1 MNRKIILQQDEVI
14 LSALTGLFE
23 IFDGVQSV
31 YFGDLFLTSK
41 RLYVVS
47 NKLINVEESLWF
59 AGEIRDIGHSALIV
73 GEHRITVRWTY
84 IGNLFNFMKTFQQLN
99 A

>member
-31 YFGDLFLTSK
+31 YFGDLFLTNK

-47 NKLINVEESLWF
+47 NKLINAEES
-59 AGEIRDIGHSALIV
+59 D
-73 GEHRITVRWTY
+73 
-84 IGNLFNFMKTFQQLN
+84 
-99 A
+99 